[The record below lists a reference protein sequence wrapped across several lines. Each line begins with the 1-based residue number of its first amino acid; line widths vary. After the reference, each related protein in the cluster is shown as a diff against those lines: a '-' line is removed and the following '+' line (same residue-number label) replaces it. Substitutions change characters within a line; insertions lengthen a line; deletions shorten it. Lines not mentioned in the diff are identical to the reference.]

1 MICPK
6 CKKNMVILIDERVL
20 PHSWGGCIIYGC
32 SECNGV
38 YWERTS
44 YGKKPPKKHIKK
56 KAKKVKKKLDEID
69 LINFRPQPVYDPTH
83 HHDNHLIN

>member
-44 YGKKPPKKHIKK
+44 FGKKPPKKKK
-56 KAKKVKKKLDEID
+56 NKDILEEFD
-69 LINFRPQPVYDPTH
+69 FRPMPIFDPSH